1 MANATATQLQQL
13 YIAYF
18 ARPGEPVGLDY
29 WVNAGTST
37 KAFAASMWA
46 QQEFQDVYGE
56 LSVKDQVNQLYI
68 NLFNRE
74 GDESGLEY
82 WAGEIS
88 SGNMELASI
97 ANDLIYAANHA
108 KGSEEDLACL
118 NNRTFSAIAYTQLRR
133 ELDKGIS
140 IWPPIDWITTFKNQ
154 TKLNEV
160 AKDWMKGICE
170 SIVIPT
176 EELFILSDNSPIT
189 VLNSR
194 ENLLVKEQESEELI
208 NTESNEISN
217 LECGCNKQLETL
229 SIEDGLFP
237 SLGNS
242 YVDNSLGNDS
252 TYGLSPSN
260 KTVIDLTVSIDNAL
274 F

>member
-1 MANATATQLQQL
+1 MANATSSQLQQL

-18 ARPGEPVGLDY
+18 ARPGDPPGLDY
-29 WVNAGTST
+29 WTEAGITT
-37 KAFAASMWA
+37 KAFAANMYL
-46 QQEFQDVYGE
+46 QPEFQDVYGE
-56 LSVKDQVNQLYI
+56 LSVKDQINQLYI

-74 GDESGLEY
+74 GDDSGLEY
-82 WAGEIS
+82 WAGEIY

-108 KGSEEDLACL
+108 EGSEEDLACL
-118 NNRTFSAIAYTQLRR
+118 KNRTSAAEAYTQLRK
-133 ELDKGIS
+133 ELLPPPWT
-140 IWPPIDWITTFKNQ
+140 IWPPIDWRIVLGNQ

-160 AKDWMKGICE
+160 AKEWMKGICE
-170 SIVIPT
+170 SIAIPT
-176 EELFILSDNSPIT
+176 EKLFILSDNSPIT

-208 NTESNEISN
+208 NTESNEISD

-229 SIEDGLFP
+229 SIEDGLYS

-242 YVDNSLGNDS
+242 YVDKSLVDDS
-252 TYGLSPSN
+252 PYGLSPSN
-260 KTVIDLTVSIDNAL
+260 NTIIDLTVYVDNFL
-274 F
+274 